1 MQFSS
6 KMTTWSF
13 SSANPFLER
22 QKLCPHPH
30 CTSDPVSLSA
40 EDVRGEPEI
49 APQRL
54 LSLLLTA
61 PAYTSAALSV
71 LLTFENKSLITQNVL
86 YEVGARRCWPYIQ
99 AWNSAALNSATF
111 PTLLLQPCRPCLR
124 TLSLCN
130 FDLCD
135 SFYIPAPS
143 LESFGKEQ
151 MKLRHIRNYFILQV
165 CTVFLWNV
173 LNQHKLHLGKA
184 AKQTAEKAGTWSKF
198 LWPLSSTI

>member
-22 QKLCPHPH
+22 QKLCPHPY

-40 EDVRGEPEI
+40 EDVGEPEI

-86 YEVGARRCWPYIQ
+86 YEVGARRCWPYIR
-99 AWNSAALNSATF
+99 AWNSSALNSAT
-111 PTLLLQPCRPCLR
+111 LLLQP
-124 TLSLCN
+124 TT
-130 FDLCD
+130 
-135 SFYIPAPS
+135 PA
-143 LESFGKEQ
+143 
-151 MKLRHIRNYFILQV
+151 
-165 CTVFLWNV
+165 
-173 LNQHKLHLGKA
+173 A
-184 AKQTAEKAGTWSKF
+184 
-198 LWPLSSTI
+198 LSSLSPGFVTLQFWFKVIHNTYQHPVWKASANSLLTTVQICTRLSPRLREESEESTQKTTFLKTANW